1 MFFFKSKRGGAFC
14 LTIALFS
21 HGALAAQTTALT
33 CPTAEQIQQFEYLV
47 GFPYGVNNESKR
59 AKFITLAAE
68 KESLFDYTN
77 GIWGLVV
84 YPVQVAQSDDIQE
97 NTNAIIHHLEPVS
110 SDPFKFNY
118 INDKFDSTNG
128 SKTEHFCIYTFPTLP
143 PNNPI
148 NALAYYIDDA
158 FIDEGDEGIKRKNV
172 RPQPRQLLM
181 KFAKQLLGS

>member
-1 MFFFKSKRGGAFC
+1 MALFKSKIGGAFC
-14 LTIALFS
+14 LTFALVS
-21 HGALAAQTTALT
+21 QAALAAQTTTLT
-33 CPTAEQIQQFEYLV
+33 CPTAEQIQQFEYVV

-97 NTNAIIHHLEPVS
+97 TTNAIIQHLEPVS
-110 SDPFKFNY
+110 SVPFKFNY

-128 SKTEHFCIYTFPTLP
+128 SKTEYFCIYTFPTLP

-158 FIDEGDEGIKRKNV
+158 FVAEGAETVKRKNA
-172 RPQPRQLLM
+172 RQEPRQLLM
-181 KFAKQLLGS
+181 KFAKQLLG